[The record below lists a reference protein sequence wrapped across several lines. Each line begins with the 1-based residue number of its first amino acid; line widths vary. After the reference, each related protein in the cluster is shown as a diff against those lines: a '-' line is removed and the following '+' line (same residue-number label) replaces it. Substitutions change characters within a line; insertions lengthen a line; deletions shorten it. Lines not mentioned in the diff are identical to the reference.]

1 MLYHGSI
8 NQLWEKNSSSSLFC
22 SVFIHWQYFW
32 PIHPSV
38 RPSIHPSIME
48 MSQTCSHL
56 YETGTG
62 NNLHTGLV
70 LLMTHGGILLTNE
83 VMNWFWMCPRAS
95 FLYAPGLR
103 EMCLFAPVLW
113 RSSLWLEVFYGCMC
127 VCAGLGPIPELSAW
141 NIAALSLDCCVRSF
155 GPIHKNAIRCRSLPG
170 LMKLTA
176 IHQSGR
182 FKPQWRAGGCFKGS
196 ASNYHMQNSS
206 KCLAVKMGLANQRF
220 HNYFTTFLLLVKF
233 LPLLSDLA
241 CWMECFWNLFF
252 FFFFTNPSIK
262 TLSENLEGDEL
273 FVFHQNPSWQG
284 VLATR
289 HEGTA
294 ITMLWL
300 DSCF

>member
-1 MLYHGSI
+1 MERKKSPL
-8 NQLWEKNSSSSLFC
+8 QSLFC
-22 SVFIHWQYFW
+22 SVFIHWQYFLT
-32 PIHPSV
+32 
-38 RPSIHPSIME
+38 HPSIME
-48 MSQTCSHL
+48 MSQTCSHV

-62 NNLHTGLV
+62 NNLHIGLV

-113 RSSLWLEVFYGCMC
+113 RSSLWLDVFCGCMC
-127 VCAGLGPIPELSAW
+127 VCAGLGTIPKLSAW

-196 ASNYHMQNSS
+196 ASNYHMQNS
-206 KCLAVKMGLANQRF
+206 
-220 HNYFTTFLLLVKF
+220 
-233 LPLLSDLA
+233 
-241 CWMECFWNLFF
+241 
-252 FFFFTNPSIK
+252 
-262 TLSENLEGDEL
+262 
-273 FVFHQNPSWQG
+273 
-284 VLATR
+284 
-289 HEGTA
+289 
-294 ITMLWL
+294 
-300 DSCF
+300 